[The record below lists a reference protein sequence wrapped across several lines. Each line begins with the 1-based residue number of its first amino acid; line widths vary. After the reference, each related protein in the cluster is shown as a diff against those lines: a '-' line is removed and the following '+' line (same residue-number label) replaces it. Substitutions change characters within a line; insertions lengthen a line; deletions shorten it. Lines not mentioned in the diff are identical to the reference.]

1 MKTNKNKN
9 YYSPLKIDS
18 RVRSPFSGIIKIKTK
33 NNGIGKLKA
42 VLVFGIIGVQTL
54 LFILLHSAFMLSY
67 KWTALFTLVMSLIT
81 CIYVLSSNK
90 NSQSKAVWII
100 FLLIFFPFSY
110 IFYLINDER
119 VIMLGAGKKYSKTF
133 NDSQKFIS
141 TSCKRVDNQN
151 VINDCTYLYNAGGF
165 LPYTNTKAEYFSS
178 GTEFFDDV
186 IEKLKGAKKFI
197 FIEFFILA
205 DGILFERIFELL
217 SGLAKK
223 GVDIRIIYD
232 DMGSHRVLKRKTKK
246 MIRRAGI
253 KIMPF
258 NKVLPFFSV
267 ALNYR
272 DHRKIIVIDGECA
285 YTGGCNLADEYIN
298 VKRMHGYWKDAGI
311 RLDGE
316 ACSAFTIM
324 FLRQW
329 EILTKQK
336 EDYSAFFCK
345 TKIVASKS
353 VFVPYADG
361 LEYKRDIC
369 KGVYENM
376 IASAKQKIY
385 IMTPYFIVDDYISNM
400 LKTKAMSGVD
410 VRIIIPEI
418 PDKTFVYG
426 VTRNN
431 AEKLASCGVKVYLM
445 KSSFVHSK
453 VLLNEVSVAIG
464 SVNMDLRSF
473 YQQFE
478 CGVFTDDQKTIEKV
492 NLDFESTFTNSI
504 LITEKNKLRN
514 GIIYRAFAGVMQIFA
529 PFM

>member
-1 MKTNKNKN
+1 
-9 YYSPLKIDS
+9 
-18 RVRSPFSGIIKIKTK
+18 
-33 NNGIGKLKA
+33 
-42 VLVFGIIGVQTL
+42 
-54 LFILLHSAFMLSY
+54 MLSF
-67 KWTALFTLVMSLIT
+67 KWTALFTFAMSLIT

-100 FLLIFFPFSY
+100 FLLLFFPFAY

-119 VIMLGAGKKYSKTF
+119 LIMLGARKKYQKAF
-133 NDSQKFIS
+133 NDSKQILKPTCTKINNAS
-141 TSCKRVDNQN
+141 
-151 VINDCTYLYNAGGF
+151 ILNDCTYLFNAGGF
-165 LPYTNTKAEYFSS
+165 LPYNNTSAQYFSS
-178 GTEFFDDV
+178 GSAFFDDLL
-186 IEKLKGAKKFI
+186 ERLKKAKRFI
-197 FIEFFILA
+197 FLEFFIVA
-205 DGILFERIFELL
+205 DGILLERILDVLVER
-217 SGLAKK
+217 AKN

-246 MIRRAGI
+246 MIKRKGI
-253 KIMPF
+253 KLKPF
-258 NKVLPFFSV
+258 NKVLPFFSG

-272 DHRKIIVIDGECA
+272 DHRKIVVVDGECA

-316 ACSAFTIM
+316 GVCSFTLM

-329 EILTKQK
+329 EFLTRKK
-336 EDYSAFFCK
+336 EDFSVFLNGER
-345 TKIVASKS
+345 KIKGDS

-361 LEYKRDIC
+361 LDYKENIA

-385 IMTPYFIVDDYISNM
+385 VMTPYFIVDDYISNM
-400 LKTKAMSGVD
+400 LKSKAMSGVD
-410 VRIIIPEI
+410 VRIIIPEL
-418 PDKTFVYG
+418 PDKAFVYG

-431 AEKLASCGVKVYLM
+431 AEKLIAYGVKVYLM
-445 KSSFVHSK
+445 KNSFVHSK
-453 VLLNEVSVAIG
+453 ILLTENSATVG

-478 CGVFTDDQKTIEKV
+478 CGVFTDDKCILEQIG
-492 NLDFESTFTNSI
+492 LDFDNTINDSY
-504 LITEKNKLRN
+504 LITENNKLRN
-514 GIIYRAFAGVMQIFA
+514 HLIYRTFAGVMQIFA

>member
-1 MKTNKNKN
+1 MKNKT
-9 YYSPLKIDS
+9 YYSPLKID
-18 RVRSPFSGIIKIKTK
+18 RRRRSPFSDVVKIKTK
-33 NNGIGKLKA
+33 SNGQGALKA
-42 VLVFGIIGVQTL
+42 ILVFGIIILQAL
-54 LFILLHSAFMLSY
+54 FFILLHSAFMLSY
-67 KWTALFTLVMSLIT
+67 WWTAIFTFAMSLFT
-81 CIYVLSSNK
+81 CIYALSSNK

-100 FLLIFFPFSY
+100 FLLLFFPFSY

-119 VIMLGAGKKYSKTF
+119 LIMLWSGKKYSKTF
-133 NDSQKFIS
+133 NDSQKFIHS
-141 TSCKRVDNQN
+141 SCKQIDNKN
-151 VINDCTYLYNAGGF
+151 IINDCTYLYNAGGF
-165 LPYTNTKAEYFSS
+165 LPYNNTTSEYFSS
-178 GTEFFDDV
+178 GRALFDDV
-186 IEKLKGAKKFI
+186 IKRIKKAKMFI

-205 DGILFERIFELL
+205 DGVLFERIFEI
-217 SGLAKK
+217 LAERAKN

-232 DMGSHRVLKRKTKK
+232 DMGSHRVLSRKTKK
-246 MIRRAGI
+246 RIKQAGI
-253 KIMPF
+253 KLKPF

-272 DHRKIIVIDGECA
+272 DHRKIIVIDGECV

-316 ACSAFTIM
+316 ATSAFTIM

-336 EDYSAFFCK
+336 EDYSAFLCK
-345 TKIVASKS
+345 ESTNKSAS

-361 LEYKRDIC
+361 LEYKQNVAR
-369 KGVYENM
+369 GVYENM
-376 IASAKQKIY
+376 IAGAKQKIY
-385 IMTPYFIVDDYISNM
+385 IMTPYFIVDDYITNM
-400 LKTKAMSGVD
+400 LKAKAMSGVD

-431 AEKLASCGVKVYLM
+431 AEKLASDGVKVYLM
-445 KSSFVHSK
+445 KNSFVHSK
-453 VLLNEVSVAIG
+453 VLLTENSASIG

-478 CGVFTDDQKTIEKV
+478 CGVFTDDNKTLEKV
-492 NLDFESTFTNSI
+492 NLDFTNTIADSV
-504 LITEKNKLRN
+504 LITQKNRLRN
-514 GIIYRAFAGVMQIFA
+514 HLIYRAFAGVMQIFA

>member
-1 MKTNKNKN
+1 MQKNKNKW
-9 YYSPLKIDS
+9 YYRPLNIYS
-18 RVRSPFSGIIKIKTK
+18 RVRSPFSDVIKIKTK
-33 NNGIGKLKA
+33 SNGQGVLKA
-42 VLVFGIIGVQTL
+42 FLVFGIIAFQTL
-54 LFILLHSAFMLSY
+54 LFIALHSAFMLSF
-67 KWTALFTLVMSLIT
+67 KWTAIFTFAMSLFT
-81 CIYVLSSNK
+81 CIYALSSNK

-100 FLLIFFPFSY
+100 FLLLFFPFSY

-119 VIMLGAGKKYSKTF
+119 VIMLWAGKKYSKTF
-133 NDSQKFIS
+133 NDSQKFIQS
-141 TSCKRVDNQN
+141 NCKQITNKN
-151 VINDCTYLYNAGGF
+151 ILNDCTYLYKAGGF
-165 LPYTNTKAEYFSS
+165 LPYNNTSAEYFPS
-178 GTEFFDDV
+178 GRAFFDDV
-186 IEKLKGAKKFI
+186 IEKIKKAQKFI

-205 DGILFERIFELL
+205 DGILFERIFDV
-217 SGLAKK
+217 LAQRAKE

-246 MIRRAGI
+246 MIKKNGI
-253 KIMPF
+253 KLKPF
-258 NKVLPFFSV
+258 NKILPFFSV

-272 DHRKIIVIDGECA
+272 DHRKIIVIDGELA

-298 VKRMHGYWKDAGI
+298 VKRMHGYWKDAGV

-336 EDYSAFFCK
+336 EDYSAFICNKNFK
-345 TKIVASKS
+345 QNNS

-361 LEYKRDIC
+361 LEYKRNIC

-376 IASAKQKIY
+376 IASAKKKLY

-400 LKTKAMSGVD
+400 LKAKAMSGVD
-410 VRIIIPEI
+410 VRVIIPEI

-431 AEKLASCGVKVYLM
+431 VEKLASDGVKVYLM
-445 KSSFVHSK
+445 KSAFVHSK
-453 VLLNEVSVAIG
+453 VVLTDESVAIG

-478 CGVFTDDQKTIEKV
+478 CGVFTDDKKTIEKV
-492 NLDFESTFTNSI
+492 NLDFENTFGDSV

-514 GIIYRAFAGVMQIFA
+514 HLIYRVFAGVMQIFA